1 MQTIAIVEP
10 VPAFF
15 RSELQ
20 ELGFALEDTT
30 TQDLKDRNPEGQKGV
45 AGLVIRSKTSVD
57 AALME
62 ALPQLA
68 FIMRPGS
75 GLDNVDRAA
84 AAQQGI
90 HLITSPEGNRN
101 AVAEHALGLLLSLLH
116 NIPRASA
123 AVREGR
129 WEREPNRGTELR
141 DLEVGIIGYGH
152 TGRAFAHKLSG
163 TGCRITAYDKYAP
176 VPFAD
181 AFVGVDTWEALSAR
195 ADVLSFH
202 VPYTTETHHYFSQRL
217 VQARHKPLILI
228 NTSRGGVIGTHDL
241 LSALEKGS
249 VSGACLDVLE
259 TEDVSKPD
267 QALLD
272 ATEALK
278 KHQNVLITPHIAGWS
293 YTSEQAIYHGLLAKL
308 ASLYNLG

>member
-15 RSELQ
+15 RSALQ

-30 TQDLKDRNPEGQKGV
+30 TQDLKDQNSERQSRI
-45 AGLVIRSKTSVD
+45 AGLVIRSKTYVD
-57 AALME
+57 AALLE

-75 GLDNVDRAA
+75 GLDNVDQAA

-101 AVAEHALGLLLSLLH
+101 AVAEHTLGLLLSLLH

-129 WEREPNRGTELR
+129 WERELNRGTELR

-163 TGCRITAYDKYAP
+163 TGCRITAYDKYAR
-176 VPFAD
+176 VPAAD
-181 AFVGVDTWEALSAR
+181 SFVAEDTWDDLSVR
-195 ADVLSFH
+195 ADILSFH
-202 VPYTTETHHYFSQRL
+202 VPYTPETHHYFSHRL
-217 VQARHKPLILI
+217 VQKRQKPLILI
-228 NTSRGGVIGTHDL
+228 NTSRGSVVSTHDL
-241 LSALEKGS
+241 LSALEKGQ
-249 VSGACLDVLE
+249 VKGACLDVLE
-259 TEDVSKPD
+259 TEDTKQPD
-267 QALLD
+267 QPLVN

-278 KHQNVLITPHIAGWS
+278 KRQDVLITPHIAGWS
-293 YTSEQAIYHGLLAKL
+293 HTSEQAIYRGLVTKL
-308 ASLYNLG
+308 ASVYNLG